1 MPRKTGELRVALK
14 VRYRVPGKRFRTRFS
29 MKKEAPTLGVRTMS
43 VTKVG
48 YEQVNN
54 IGEYWKPF
62 RQDNDPESVQLR
74 NLVRV

>member
-1 MPRKTGELRVALK
+1 MPRKTHELRVALR
-14 VRYRVPGKRFRTRFS
+14 VRYRMPGKKFRTRFELRKGS
-29 MKKEAPTLGVRTMS
+29 PNLGVRTLS

-54 IGEYWKPF
+54 VGEYWKPF
-62 RQDNDPESVQLR
+62 RQDNEPDTVQLR